1 MVKNKYNN
9 NTNFNRFNLGELE
22 ITIVSDGCQIMKP
35 VHPIFG
41 PTTKPEIIKELL
53 QQNFRQTE
61 QVNLSIN
68 IMLIKKQKQLIMIDS
83 GLGSEESTAGYL
95 QQSLIFAGFKSTD
108 ITDIIITHC
117 HLDHIA
123 GLVNQKKDLAF
134 PNASIYLAKTEYDFW
149 TSSNPDF
156 SKSFLQDNPALISK
170 MVDKINDLLNIIKP
184 KLKLTKHDAVLFEC
198 IRLISAPGHTPGH
211 TILDIFSHDEK
222 ILHIADLIHSDV
234 LLFTHPEWGFLFDTD
249 FDLAITTRKNMLEIL
264 EKSKVLVFAYHLPW
278 PGLGHVSCDH
288 NVFKWIPKVY
298 DTPFDQY

>member
-1 MVKNKYNN
+1 MTKNKYNN
-9 NTNFNRFNLGELE
+9 STNFNRFNLGELE
-22 ITIVSDGCQIMKP
+22 ITIISDGYQIMKP
-35 VHPIFG
+35 AHPIFG

-68 IMLIKKQKQLIMIDS
+68 IMLVKKQNQLILIDS

-123 GLVNQKKDLAF
+123 GLVNHKKDLAF
-134 PNASIYLAKTEYDFW
+134 PNATIYLAETEYDFW
-149 TSSNPDF
+149 TSSKPDF
-156 SKSFLQDNPALISK
+156 SKSFLQNNPALISK
-170 MVDKINDLLNIIKP
+170 MVSKINDLLNIIKP
-184 KLKLTKHDAVLFEC
+184 KLKLTKQDAVLFEC

-211 TILDIFSHDEK
+211 TLLDIFSHDEK

-264 EKSKVLVFAYHLPW
+264 EKSKVLIFAYHLPW
-278 PGLGHVSCDH
+278 PGLGHVNCDH
-288 NVFKWIPKVY
+288 SAFKWIPKVY

>member
-1 MVKNKYNN
+1 MTKNKYNN
-9 NTNFNRFNLGELE
+9 STNFNRFNLGELE
-22 ITIVSDGCQIMKP
+22 ITIMSDGYQIMKP
-35 VHPIFG
+35 AHPIFG

-68 IMLIKKQKQLIMIDS
+68 IMLIKKQNQLILIDS

-134 PNASIYLAKTEYDFW
+134 PNATIYLAETEYDFW
-149 TSSNPDF
+149 TSSKPDF
-156 SKSFLQDNPALISK
+156 SKSFLQNNPALISK
-170 MVDKINDLLNIIKP
+170 MVSKINDLLNIIKP
-184 KLKLTKHDAVLFEC
+184 KLKLTKQDAVLFEC

-211 TILDIFSHDEK
+211 TLLDIFSHDEK

-264 EKSKVLVFAYHLPW
+264 EKSKVLIFAYHLPW

-288 NVFKWIPKVY
+288 SAFKWIPKVY